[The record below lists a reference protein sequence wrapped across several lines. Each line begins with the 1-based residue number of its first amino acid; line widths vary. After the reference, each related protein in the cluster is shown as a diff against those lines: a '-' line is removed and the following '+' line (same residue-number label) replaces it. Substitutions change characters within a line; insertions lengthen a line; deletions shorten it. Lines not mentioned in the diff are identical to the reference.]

1 MEARILTWN
10 LWWQFGPWR
19 DRQEAILAT
28 LRNENADI
36 VFLQEVWAQEGG
48 LDQVQWL
55 ADELNMHVA
64 RTEGPWYDNGV
75 SLGNAILSRWPIVSW
90 EVHRLPDVTGAPSY
104 RRAVVAQLETPY
116 GRWWTVCT
124 HLDHKF
130 DRSATRIAQCEALS
144 GIVDQLRNDP
154 EVDVPVLMAGDFNSV
169 PDSDEIRMLTGRSAP
184 AVPGLVFTDLWE
196 IAGEGEGFTW
206 RRDNPYIGDSTWP
219 NRRLDYIFV
228 SWPRPRPI
236 GNPSRIWLA
245 GLDTVGGIQPSDHA
259 AVVADIRMIAE

>member
-19 DRQEAILAT
+19 DRQEAILTT

-75 SLGNAILSRWPIVSW
+75 SLGNAILSRWPIASW

-104 RRAVVAQLETPY
+104 RRAVVAQLETPF

-130 DRSATRIAQCEALS
+130 DASATRIAQCEALS

-219 NRRLDYIFV
+219 NRRLDYLFV

-245 GLDTVGGIQPSDHA
+245 GVDTVGGIQPSDHA